1 MKNTCNLWLKWNL
14 RFIILT
20 TTKTTIYILIKFD
33 YFVSELSAWKWVSNE
48 LSPILSRVTWSDRC
62 DSSDD
67 ESFVLE
73 MPVSGL
79 FSWSE
84 STELLFIFTIDLPV
98 VVATICLGTSDDSV
112 SSFDAVS
119 RVVIWLL
126 TMGGDIIW
134 ASSSAVSS
142 ATVHDVLIIV
152 LPCQIQWK
160 VIYQ

>member
-1 MKNTCNLWLKWNL
+1 MH
-14 RFIILT
+14 FIIST
-20 TTKTTIYILIKFD
+20 TTKTTINILIKFD

-48 LSPILSRVTWSDRC
+48 LSPMLSRVTWSDRC
-62 DSSDD
+62 DSCDD
-67 ESFVLE
+67 ASLVLE

-84 STELLFIFTIDLPV
+84 STNFLFIFTIDLPV
-98 VVATICLGTSDDSV
+98 VVTTVGLEMPDDSV
-112 SSFDAVS
+112 SSFDVDS
-119 RVVIWLL
+119 KVVIWLL

-152 LPCQIQWK
+152 LP
-160 VIYQ
+160 